1 MRHVVSPGRALLL
14 AWRVR
19 QAPPGHGPDALH
31 IAVVAVRRAGLPAGA
46 TVVCLGDGACD
57 GTALQATWQEAGWG

>member
-1 MRHVVSPGRALLL
+1 MRHVVSPGRALPL

-19 QAPPGHGPDALH
+19 QAPQGHGPDALH

-46 TVVCLGDGACD
+46 TGVCLGDGASD